1 MDRSPDGPKI
11 EEQLVKSI
19 LKVKYEDIPLKDIT
33 NAKMAVMDT
42 IGVIMAGVGF
52 PGVAELRE
60 QLVDWGGKRESTIL
74 GFGDKVPATSSALMN
89 ATMARV
95 LDFDETHEE
104 AVVHPGAAII
114 PGCLSI
120 AERMGSITGREF
132 LAAVVVGRDFVC
144 RLALTPARGPLVSGW
159 QSSST
164 FGCLGVAAAASK
176 IFGLGAE
183 KTLNA
188 LGIAYSQSSGNLQGF
203 TEGAFTGA
211 MQQGLGTSAGIFA
224 AIMAQR
230 GISGAHDILEG
241 KYGYFRVYENLE
253 YDRNQ
258 LLKEIGKR
266 FEGSNVIFKTY
277 PCCRFTHGTIDI
289 ALQTIHSKRL
299 RPTDIDEIEV
309 GVNRQAMDLVGHP
322 LKKKQFPETVVDAK
336 FSIPFALAVAIVRG
350 RVAVEDFS
358 ERSIKDPSL
367 WEISKKVKVFVDK
380 EIEGKFGRI
389 VGPAVVNFKLRN
401 GNVISAQSELNNRD
415 PSESG
420 LSEKMRVKFK
430 SCLRCGFES
439 LRESMIDEILGT
451 LEDLEYLG
459 NVADLVKLLN
469 FEGGH

>member
-1 MDRSPDGPKI
+1 MDRPSEELKI

-19 LKVKYEDIPLKDIT
+19 LRVKYQDIPLRDIK

-42 IGVIMAGVGF
+42 VGVIMAGVGF
-52 PGVAELRE
+52 PGVGKLRE
-60 QLVDWGGKRESTIL
+60 QLVDWGGKKESTIL

-120 AERMGSITGREF
+120 AERAGSISGREF
-132 LAAVVVGRDFVC
+132 LAAVVLGRDFVC
-144 RLALTPARGPLVSGW
+144 RLALTPARGPLASGW

-176 IFGLGAE
+176 ILGLDAE

-211 MQQGLGTSAGIFA
+211 MQQGLGASAGVFA
-224 AIMAQR
+224 AIMAEK

-241 KYGYFRVYENLE
+241 KYGYFRVYENSG
-253 YDRNQ
+253 YDRNK
-258 LLKEIGKR
+258 LLKEIGTR
-266 FEGSNVIFKTY
+266 FEGSNAAFKNY
-277 PCCRFTHGTIDI
+277 PCCRFAHRTIDI
-289 ALQTIHSKRL
+289 TLQTIQSKRL
-299 RPTDIDEIEV
+299 RPIDIDEIEV

-322 LKKKQFPETVVDAK
+322 LEKKQFPETVVDAK
-336 FSIPFALAVAIVRG
+336 FSIPFAVAVAIVRG
-350 RVAVEDFS
+350 RVGVEDFS
-358 ERSIKDPSL
+358 ERNIKDPSL

-389 VGPAVVNFKLRN
+389 VGPAVVNFKLKN
-401 GNVISAQSELNNRD
+401 GKVISVQSELNNRD

-420 LSEKMRVKFK
+420 LSEKMRLKFK
-430 SCLRCGFES
+430 SCLRVGFGS
-439 LRESMIDEILGT
+439 LKESMIEEIFGT
-451 LEDLEYLG
+451 LGNLEYLANIG
-459 NVADLVKLLN
+459 DLVKLLN